1 MKKIFLAV
9 LISTLCCVQGN
20 AQDNVAGNWLG
31 KIDVGRELRIVF
43 HIKDDGS
50 GNLSATMD
58 SPDQSAKDIPCSSVA
73 HVGDS
78 VAIEMSNIH
87 GLYSGKLT
95 DNTTLTGTWSQSG
108 HNVPLELKK
117 VDEVPQ
123 VLPVPRSS
131 RPQTPKPP
139 FNYKSEDVIYYN
151 ADKSIRY
158 GATITIP
165 NGKGPFPA
173 VLLITGSGQQNRDEE
188 IDGHKP
194 FAVIADYLT
203 NNGYVV
209 MRVDDR
215 GVGKTTGQVDSAT
228 SEDFAKDATVSFEYL
243 KSRPE
248 TDRKRMGLMGHSEG
262 GMIAQMIAADRKDVD
277 FVVFLAAPGVRTS
290 MLMDEQNEA
299 YMASLGISQEAID
312 KYKPLYSNIARD
324 IIYGKDSA
332 QVYAALKQHLEQWLK
347 QTDSATVMTTTEIHD
362 DASKE
367 EFLDA
372 AMASYTNKWYR
383 FFLSYDPKPNLEK
396 MHCKVLALNGDKDI
410 QVVSRP
416 NLAGIRIGLSKGKS
430 KDVVT
435 KEMKGLNHLFQTCT
449 KCTLEEYG
457 ELEETFSP
465 TALAFIVDWLDK
477 NVK

>member
-1 MKKIFLAV
+1 
-9 LISTLCCVQGN
+9 
-20 AQDNVAGNWLG
+20 
-31 KIDVGRELRIVF
+31 
-43 HIKDDGS
+43 
-50 GNLSATMD
+50 
-58 SPDQSAKDIPCSSVA
+58 
-73 HVGDS
+73 
-78 VAIEMSNIH
+78 
-87 GLYSGKLT
+87 
-95 DNTTLTGTWSQSG
+95 
-108 HNVPLELKK
+108 
-117 VDEVPQ
+117 
-123 VLPVPRSS
+123 
-131 RPQTPKPP
+131 
-139 FNYKSEDVIYYN
+139 
-151 ADKSIRY
+151 
-158 GATITIP
+158 
-165 NGKGPFPA
+165 
-173 VLLITGSGQQNRDEE
+173 
-188 IDGHKP
+188 
-194 FAVIADYLT
+194 
-203 NNGYVV
+203 
-209 MRVDDR
+209 
-215 GVGKTTGQVDSAT
+215 
-228 SEDFAKDATVSFEYL
+228 
-243 KSRPE
+243 
-248 TDRKRMGLMGHSEG
+248 MGHSEG